1 MEDQKFLERLMAQE
15 EEDRAIQ
22 TARRERTK
30 ADAAWM
36 KQVGGAGV
44 WRWVGEG
51 VTMGRARFDEGMFLV
66 GMNTWSAVV
75 LGK

>member
-1 MEDQKFLERLMAQE
+1 MAQE

-44 WRWVGEG
+44 TQWGVVMGGDWV
-51 VTMGRARFDEGMFLV
+51 FP
-66 GMNTWSAVV
+66 
-75 LGK
+75 